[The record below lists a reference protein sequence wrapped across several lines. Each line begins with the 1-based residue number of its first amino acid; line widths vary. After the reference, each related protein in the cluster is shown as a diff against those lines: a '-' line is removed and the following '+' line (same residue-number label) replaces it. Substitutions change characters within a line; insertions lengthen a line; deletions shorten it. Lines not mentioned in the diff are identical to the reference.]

1 MRLALLPSLIAA
13 LALATA
19 CSTPLA
25 SRRARVQQKGTAEL
39 SAVPALDA
47 TIFSLNGLPPVP
59 HLEGSARFG
68 IMDRTDVQLKIDEL
82 LTPEIAVGYQFIGDP
97 ARNDF
102 ALTLTGGVR
111 PGFTAAGGGLFPGLA
126 PNISVPLQLLVDI
139 PLYDDACLTAG
150 TRNIIGYSFPLG
162 GDTAGTGLAVSPGL
176 LVSASF
182 PFGERYFVRPELAAN
197 VSFQDGALINANA
210 ILGVGIGMTL
220 GDPRK

>member
-1 MRLALLPSLIAA
+1 MRFALLPLVVALTLAA
-13 LALATA
+13 A

-39 SAVPALDA
+39 AAVPALDA
-47 TIFSLNGLPPVP
+47 TIFSLRGLPPVP
-59 HLEGSARFG
+59 HVEGSVRFG
-68 IMDRTDVQLKIDEL
+68 ILDRTDVQLKIDEL
-82 LTPEIAVGYQFIGDP
+82 LTPEFAVGYQLIGDP
-97 ARNDF
+97 SRNDF

-111 PGFTAAGGGLFPGLA
+111 PGFTAAGGGLLPGLA
-126 PNISVPLQLLVDI
+126 PNISVPLQLLIDI

-162 GDTAGTGLAVSPGL
+162 TDTTGAGLALSPGL

-182 PFGERYFVRPELAAN
+182 PFGERYFVRPERAAN
-197 VSFQDGALINANA
+197 VSFQDGEVVNANA